1 MGIDRKDIDDKYKW
15 KIDLMYS
22 SQESIDK
29 DISKI
34 KSYINE
40 IKEYKGK
47 LSQSKENMYE
57 ALNIYEKASQL
68 LQNLYVYT
76 HMKQHEDTRINE
88 NQAMATKTDMLSTEL
103 STASSYMVPEI
114 IAIDESKLKEYL
126 EDEKLS
132 FYKKYIE
139 EILRE
144 KPHTLSEKEEEI
156 LAAVSDLTSVPEN
169 AYDMLSYADMDF
181 PKIENEDG
189 EMVKLTHSNFSTF
202 LKSKN
207 NKVRKNAFDAMYK
220 TYDKYKNTFASMLY
234 GGIKSEIFYSKTRKY
249 ESALYAS
256 LFQDD
261 ISFDVYNNLI
271 KAVDE
276 NLDTLNRYVD
286 IKKKFLGLEDIH
298 MYDLYVP
305 LTENFDMKIPYEE
318 AQEIVLNALKPL
330 GEEYLGLIKRAFEEN
345 WIDVYENEGK
355 QGGAYSW
362 GSYDSHPY
370 ILMGSLAVGCGSSD
384 SSNSNKI
391 TISGST
397 SVGPVVEILGEDFEA
412 KNEGVSIEVQQIGSS
427 AGIKN
432 AIDGTSQIGM
442 ASRDLKDEEKAAG
455 LKETQI
461 AIDGIAV
468 ITNKNNTVKDLTL
481 EQVKD
486 IYTGK
491 ITNWKEV
498 GGNDAPIVV
507 VSREDGSGT
516 RDGFQENVG
525 FESEEL
531 TKDAQIS
538 DGSGNI
544 KSIVEGN
551 ENAIGYISFG
561 YVDENVNALTI
572 DGVELNAE
580 NVKNDSY
587 AIARP
592 FLFAN
597 KEDVITEQGKNFIDF
612 ILSEE
617 GQNVVEENGFISV
630 N

>member
-1 MGIDRKDIDDKYKW
+1 M
-15 KIDLMYS
+15 
-22 SQESIDK
+22 
-29 DISKI
+29 
-34 KSYINE
+34 
-40 IKEYKGK
+40 
-47 LSQSKENMYE
+47 
-57 ALNIYEKASQL
+57 LNKRVAIL
-68 LQNLYVYT
+68 LIGT
-76 HMKQHEDTRINE
+76 
-88 NQAMATKTDMLSTEL
+88 
-103 STASSYMVPEI
+103 
-114 IAIDESKLKEYL
+114 
-126 EDEKLS
+126 
-132 FYKKYIE
+132 
-139 EILRE
+139 IL
-144 KPHTLSEKEEEI
+144 I
-156 LAAVSDLTSVPEN
+156 
-169 AYDMLSYADMDF
+169 
-181 PKIENEDG
+181 
-189 EMVKLTHSNFSTF
+189 
-202 LKSKN
+202 
-207 NKVRKNAFDAMYK
+207 
-220 TYDKYKNTFASMLY
+220 
-234 GGIKSEIFYSKTRKY
+234 
-249 ESALYAS
+249 
-256 LFQDD
+256 
-261 ISFDVYNNLI
+261 
-271 KAVDE
+271 
-276 NLDTLNRYVD
+276 
-286 IKKKFLGLEDIH
+286 
-298 MYDLYVP
+298 
-305 LTENFDMKIPYEE
+305 
-318 AQEIVLNALKPL
+318 
-330 GEEYLGLIKRAFEEN
+330 
-345 WIDVYENEGK
+345 
-355 QGGAYSW
+355 
-362 GSYDSHPY
+362 
-370 ILMGSLAVGCGSSD
+370 GSLAVGCGSSD

-561 YVDENVNALTI
+561 YLDDSINSVKIGGIEPKEENVYYKKYPI
-572 DGVELNAE
+572 
-580 NVKNDSY
+580 S
-587 AIARP
+587 RP
-592 FLFAN
+592 FLLVTKGDATGDA
-597 KEDVITEQGKNFIDF
+597 KSFIDYV
-612 ILSEE
+612 LSDDGQKTIEKE
-617 GQNVVEENGFISV
+617 GFMSV
-630 N
+630 NQK